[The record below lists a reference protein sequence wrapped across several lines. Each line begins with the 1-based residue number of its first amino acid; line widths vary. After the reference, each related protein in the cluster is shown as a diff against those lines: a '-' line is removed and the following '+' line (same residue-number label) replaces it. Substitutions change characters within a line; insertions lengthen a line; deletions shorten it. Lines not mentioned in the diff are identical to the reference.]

1 MKTRIDGM
9 PEGKMINLSGT
20 IIIFNQ
26 AELKK
31 TKSRVGGGV
40 IQI

>member
-1 MKTRIDGM
+1 M
-9 PEGKMINLSGT
+9 PEGKMINLSDT
-20 IIIFNQ
+20 IIFNQ

-31 TKSRVGGGV
+31 RLNQGGGG